1 MKSLKNKSLESKF
14 NEIKIA
20 IKEDRGRWPDAQGAN
35 ALIVVYPP
43 EKEEDY
49 LKKVKEE
56 YSGEFIIDLSELF
69 IKYIDN
75 FGGIDSFKTIY
86 KNYRST
92 SVFSD
97 EDSANEEFLDI
108 IIGKIEKAVENNK
121 MPVIIRSG
129 ILYGTGIRNK
139 YILESDVVRKSKKP
153 LLIFYPGE
161 VREDIN
167 DNEKVF
173 FLNAVKANDYRG
185 QLI

>member
-1 MKSLKNKSLESKF
+1 MRSLKNKSLESKF
-14 NEIKIA
+14 NDLKIA
-20 IKEDRGRWPDAQGAN
+20 IREDRGRWPDAQGAN

-43 EKEEDY
+43 EKENSY
-49 LKKVKEE
+49 LERVNEE
-56 YSGEFIIDLSELF
+56 YNGEYIIDLSELF
-69 IKYIDN
+69 IEYIDK
-75 FGGIDSFKTIY
+75 FGGIDTFKTIY

-97 EDSANEEFLDI
+97 EDSENKDLLDTIIEE
-108 IIGKIEKAVENNK
+108 IEKAVEKDK
-121 MPVIIRSG
+121 MPIIIRSG
-129 ILYGTGIRNK
+129 ILYGTEIRNK

-153 LLIFYPGE
+153 LIILYPGE

>member
-1 MKSLKNKSLESKF
+1 MSSLKNKSMESKF
-14 NEIKIA
+14 NDLKIA

-43 EKEEDY
+43 EEENDY
-49 LKKVKEE
+49 LKRVNKE
-56 YSGEFIIDLSELF
+56 YSGEYIIDLSDLF
-69 IKYIDN
+69 IDYIDKY
-75 FGGIDSFKTIY
+75 GGIDNVKTIY

-97 EDSANEEFLDI
+97 EDSKNENFKKI
-108 IIGKIEKAVENNK
+108 IIGEIGKAVEKNK
-121 MPVIIRSG
+121 MPIIIRSG

-139 YILESDVVRKSKKP
+139 HILESDVVRESKKP
-153 LLIFYPGE
+153 LLVFYPGE

-167 DNEKVF
+167 ENEKVF
-173 FLNAVKANDYRG
+173 FLNAMKANDYRG